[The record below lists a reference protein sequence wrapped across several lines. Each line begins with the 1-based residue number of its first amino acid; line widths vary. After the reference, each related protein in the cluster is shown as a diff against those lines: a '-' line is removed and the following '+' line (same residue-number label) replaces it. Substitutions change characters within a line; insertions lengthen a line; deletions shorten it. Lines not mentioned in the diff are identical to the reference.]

1 MPQPDCEMARVP
13 LQRLPPVMIVY
24 EPPAL
29 ARVTDH
35 TSLARPDWGRDLAG
49 ELDHA
54 ASLVEPLNGD
64 PMTRLGSRR
73 YDQWASGV
81 LKPQLSRESG
91 QRLAAH
97 VQQLVTIRQQRP
109 PVVGDVD
116 LDLEFEFHDVSCK
129 TGEALNLGSREPPDL
144 AESQQALSEF
154 LGHAAHAHADMTA
167 QSGRKQLA
175 VSLRILRSHR
185 RLRPAV
191 RWGPSGRRVARLT

>member
-1 MPQPDCEMARVP
+1 MPQPDREMARVP

-35 TSLARPDWGRDLAG
+35 TNLTRPDWRRDLAG

-54 ASLVEPLNGD
+54 PSLVEPLNGD
-64 PMTRLGSRR
+64 PMTRFGSRR
-73 YDQWASGV
+73 DDQRASGV
-81 LKPQLSRESG
+81 LKPQLSRQPR
-91 QRLAAH
+91 QRLVAH
-97 VQQLVTIRQQRP
+97 VQQLVTIRQHRP
-109 PVVGDVD
+109 PVAGNVD
-116 LDLEFEFHDVSCK
+116 LDLEFEFHDVSRK
-129 TGEALNLGSREPPDL
+129 MGEALNLGRREPPDL

-154 LGHAAHAHADMTA
+154 LGHAAHARAGITA

-191 RWGPSGRRVARLT
+191 RWVPCGRGVARLT